1 MSALAAYRW
10 MPAPLWASAEPLPPI
25 VYRPSTKSVGV
36 VGSGS
41 GSQRSWLGEAAAWL
55 KSLCRRGCS
64 NGVNSP
70 CIAAG
75 RMRYSQLRRLLPRGA
90 VKAVPVSCSAYSPC
104 ATCCGELRPTG
115 KVPGTASVAN
125 SLPKPD

>member
-1 MSALAAYRW
+1 MAL
-10 MPAPLWASAEPLPPI
+10 
-25 VYRPSTKSVGV
+25 TKEAV
-36 VGSGS
+36 
-41 GSQRSWLGEAAAWL
+41 EAAL
-55 KSLCRRGCS
+55 KNLIDPNTQKDFVTSKEVKNINVDGDTVSLEIELGYPA
-64 NGVNSP
+64 N
-70 CIAAG
+70 
-75 RMRYSQLRRLLPRGA
+75 SQLNAIRNLVVGA